1 METRANYLLV
11 GGFVLV
17 FMIGLLGF
25 VVWLAKFQF
34 DTQYARY
41 NVVFSRSV
49 TGLGLGS
56 AVRYNG
62 VNVGEVIDIRLDRE
76 RANQVRATI
85 EVIADTPIRENTVA
99 TLELQGLTG
108 GLYVLLTGEPEA
120 SPPLKPKP
128 GEKYAVIRAG
138 VSSLEQ
144 VLSGAPELLEGAT
157 LLLARGNALLND
169 DNRARIG
176 EILQNVS
183 RLTETLAGQAA
194 EIETVFG
201 EAAETMRNLRQTS
214 AAVEGLAATFE
225 ADSKGLFQQANKTLV
240 AAEKLAGSLG
250 GSAAAAQQDV
260 NLLSADLSKSANAV
274 TAMANEIRGT
284 VAENREPIGDFAAT
298 GLFELT
304 TLITEARDFLT
315 GLNRVTTEVQR
326 DPARF
331 LFGNQQQGYE
341 PGKATR

>member
-11 GGFVLV
+11 GSFVLV
-17 FMIGLLGF
+17 FMVGLLGF

-41 NVVFSRSV
+41 EVVFSQTV
-49 TGLGLGS
+49 TGLSLGS

-76 RANQVRATI
+76 RADQVRATI
-85 EVIADTPIRENTVA
+85 EVAADTPIRENTTA

-108 GLYVLLTGEPEA
+108 GLYVLLTGGSEE
-120 SPPLKPKP
+120 SPHLVPR
-128 GEKYAVIRAG
+128 GGQKYAVIRAG

-144 VLSGAPELLEGAT
+144 VISGAPELLAGAT

-169 DNRARIG
+169 NNRARIG

-183 RLTETLAGQAA
+183 RLSGTLADQED
-194 EIETVFG
+194 EIEAVFG
-201 EAAETMRNLRQTS
+201 EAAETMRNLRKTS
-214 AAVEGLAATFE
+214 DAVEGLATALE
-225 ADSKGLFQQANKTLV
+225 ADSKGLFQQADKTLV
-240 AAEKLAGSLG
+240 AAENLANSLD
-250 GSAAAAQQDV
+250 GSAATLQSDFKALAKDFS
-260 NLLSADLSKSANAV
+260 LSATTV
-274 TAMANEIRGT
+274 TGMAGEIKTT
-284 VAENREPIGDFAAT
+284 VAENRAAINDFTST
-298 GLFELT
+298 GLYELST
-304 TLITEARDFLT
+304 FITEARDLLV
-315 GLNRVTTEVQR
+315 GLNRVTTEVER

-341 PGKATR
+341 ANQ

>member
-11 GGFVLV
+11 GSFVLV
-17 FMIGLLGF
+17 FMLGLLGF

-41 NVVFSRSV
+41 DIVFSQSV

-62 VNVGEVIDIRLDRE
+62 VNVGEVIDIRLDRQ

-85 EVIADTPIRENTVA
+85 EVVADTPIRENTVA

-108 GLYVLLTGEPEA
+108 GLYVLLTGGSDE
-120 SPPLKPKP
+120 SPPLEPKE
-128 GEKYAVIRAG
+128 GEDFAVIRAG

-169 DNRARIG
+169 DNRARIA

-183 RLTETLAGQAA
+183 RLTGTLADQEE
-194 EIETVFG
+194 EIEAVFG
-201 EAAETMRNLRQTS
+201 EAAETMRNLRKTS
-214 AAVEGLAATFE
+214 SAVEGLATALE

-240 AAEKLAGSLG
+240 AAEKLATSLDG
-250 GSAAAAQQDV
+250 NTAALQNDFSALAK
-260 NLLSADLSKSANAV
+260 DLSRSAETV
-274 TAMANEIRGT
+274 TGMAGEIQST
-284 VAENREPIGDFAAT
+284 VAENRAAINDFTST
-298 GLFELT
+298 GLYELST
-304 TLITEARDFLT
+304 FITEARDLLV
-315 GLNRVTTEVQR
+315 GLNRVTTEVER

-341 PGKATR
+341 ANQ

>member
-11 GGFVLV
+11 GSFVLL
-17 FMIGLLGF
+17 FMFGLLGF

-41 NVVFSRSV
+41 DIVFARSV

-76 RANQVRATI
+76 HANQVRATV
-85 EVIADTPIRENTVA
+85 EVVADTPIRENTVA

-108 GLYVLLTGEPEA
+108 GLYVLLTGEPEE
-120 SPPLKPKP
+120 SPHLVPR
-128 GEKYAVIRAG
+128 GGQKYAVIRAG

-157 LLLARGNALLND
+157 LLLARGNALMND

-176 EILQNVS
+176 EILQNFS
-183 RLTETLAGQAA
+183 RLTGTLADQED
-194 EIETVFG
+194 EIEAVFG
-201 EAAETMRNLRQTS
+201 EAAETMRNLRKTS
-214 AAVEGLAATFE
+214 DAVEGLATTLE
-225 ADSKGLFQQANKTLV
+225 ADSKGLFQQADKTLV
-240 AAEKLAGSLG
+240 AAERLANSLDG
-250 GSAAAAQQDV
+250 TATAVQGDLKGLAKDIGQSA
-260 NLLSADLSKSANAV
+260 KAV
-274 TAMANEIRGT
+274 TGMAGEMQAT
-284 VAENREPIGDFAAT
+284 VAENRAAINDFTST
-298 GLFELT
+298 GLYELST
-304 TLITEARDFLT
+304 FITEARDLLV
-315 GLNRVTTEVQR
+315 GLNRVTTEVER

-341 PGKATR
+341 ANQ